1 MTVPDLSAPSLW
13 SGDSTNGPSAL
24 GELRPFLLGGCY
36 RVLANW
42 ATRLFKT
49 VASKTQ
55 FNGVGRLRTY
65 ISLTHLAL

>member
-1 MTVPDLSAPSLW
+1 MTVPDLSAPSPW
-13 SGDSTNGPSAL
+13 SGDSKNGPSAL
-24 GELRPFLLGGCY
+24 GELTPFLLGGCY
-36 RVLANW
+36 RVLPNW